1 MSKTYKEDIPS
12 IKGGDDVSLHY
23 TLSVV
28 QTPKVMPNSPKSMSS
43 QTQRSLFEPD
53 QSSALWADMARWFG
67 KDVHSI
73 IENIKAVSFHEVEE
87 LRLRMGQPL
96 LVRMSDKDLFLNRE
110 GGVTSP
116 NKAYFVKKE
125 DLACALERMTH
136 SSVYAVEED
145 LKQGFLTLPGGNRVG
160 VTGEA
165 VLQNGQIQ
173 TMKHISSINLRIA
186 RDILG
191 RGLKILPLLLGNDGT
206 ICHTLLISPPRAGKT
221 TLLRDLIRLISN
233 GVPQLGLMGLTVGVV
248 DERGE
253 LAGMWQG
260 VPTYNLGYR
269 TDVLDGCPK
278 ASGMRMLVRSMAP
291 EVIAMDELGHADDVS
306 ALMDALRT
314 GVRILS
320 TAHASSLEEAR
331 NRPTLAYLL
340 EQGVFE
346 RLVVLSRKHG
356 PGTVEGVYDLK
367 SGRIL

>member
-1 MSKTYKEDIPS
+1 
-12 IKGGDDVSLHY
+12 
-23 TLSVV
+23 
-28 QTPKVMPNSPKSMSS
+28 
-43 QTQRSLFEPD
+43 
-53 QSSALWADMARWFG
+53 MARWFG
-67 KDVHSI
+67 EDVRSI
-73 IENIKAVSFHEVEE
+73 LDNIKAVTLHEVEE
-87 LRLRMGQPL
+87 LRLRVGQPL
-96 LVRMSDKDLFLNRE
+96 LIRTSDKDLFLNRE

-116 NKAYFVKKE
+116 NRAYFVKRE

-136 SSVYAVEED
+136 SSVYAAEED
-145 LKQGFLTLPGGNRVG
+145 LRQGFLTLPGGNRVG

-165 VLQNGQIQ
+165 VLQHGQIQ
-173 TMKHISSINLRIA
+173 TMKHISSLNLRIA
-186 RDILG
+186 RDIWG
-191 RGLKILPLLLGNDGT
+191 RGLKILPLLLGADGT
-206 ICHTLLISPPRAGKT
+206 FGHTLLISPPRAGKT

-233 GVPQLGLMGLTVGVV
+233 GVPQLGLSGLTVGVV

-278 ASGMRMLVRSMAP
+278 ARGMSMLVRSMAP
-291 EVIAMDELGHADDVS
+291 QVLAMDELGHDDDVT
-306 ALMDALRT
+306 ALKDALRT

-331 NRPTLAYLL
+331 SRPTIAHLL

-346 RLVVLSRKHG
+346 RLVVLSRKQG

-367 SGRIL
+367 TGRIL

>member
-1 MSKTYKEDIPS
+1 
-12 IKGGDDVSLHY
+12 VSLHY

-28 QTPKVMPNSPKSMSS
+28 QAPKVIPNLSKPRTSP
-43 QTQRSLFEPD
+43 TLGNFCGPD
-53 QSSALWADMARWFG
+53 QKANLWADMARWFG
-67 KDVHSI
+67 EDVRSI
-73 IENIKAVSFHEVEE
+73 LDNIRAVALHEVEE
-87 LRLRMGQPL
+87 LRLRVGQPL
-96 LVRMSDKDLFLNRE
+96 LIRTSDKDLFLNRE

-116 NKAYFVKKE
+116 NKAYFVKRE

-160 VTGEA
+160 LTGEA
-165 VLQNGQIQ
+165 VLQHGQIQ
-173 TMKHISSINLRIA
+173 TMKHISSLNLRIA

-191 RGLKILPLLLGNDGT
+191 QGLKILPLLLEADGT
-206 ICHTLLISPPRAGKT
+206 FCHTLLISPPRAGKT

-233 GVPQLGLMGLTVGVV
+233 GVPQLGLSGLTVGVV

-278 ASGMRMLVRSMAP
+278 ARGMSMLVRSMAP
-291 EVIAMDELGHADDVS
+291 QVLAMDELGHDEDVA
-306 ALMDALRT
+306 ALKDALRT

-331 NRPTLAYLL
+331 SRPTIAHLL
-340 EQGVFE
+340 KQGVFE
-346 RLVVLSRKHG
+346 RLVVLNRKNG

-367 SGRIL
+367 TGRTV

>member
-1 MSKTYKEDIPS
+1 
-12 IKGGDDVSLHY
+12 
-23 TLSVV
+23 
-28 QTPKVMPNSPKSMSS
+28 
-43 QTQRSLFEPD
+43 
-53 QSSALWADMARWFG
+53 
-67 KDVHSI
+67 
-73 IENIKAVSFHEVEE
+73 
-87 LRLRMGQPL
+87 
-96 LVRMSDKDLFLNRE
+96 
-110 GGVTSP
+110 
-116 NKAYFVKKE
+116 
-125 DLACALERMTH
+125 MTH

-191 RGLKILPLLLGNDGT
+191 RGLKILPLLLESNG
-206 ICHTLLISPPRAGKT
+206 IAHTLLISPPRAGKT

-233 GVPQLGLMGLTVGVV
+233 GVPQLGLRGLTVGVV

-260 VPTYNLGYR
+260 VPTYNLGIR

-367 SGRIL
+367 FGRIL

>member
-1 MSKTYKEDIPS
+1 M
-12 IKGGDDVSLHY
+12 SLHY

-28 QTPKVMPNSPKSMSS
+28 QAPKLSPNLPKPTTSPTMGN
-43 QTQRSLFEPD
+43 FCGPD
-53 QSSALWADMARWFG
+53 QNVTLWADMARWFG
-67 KDVHSI
+67 EDVRSI
-73 IENIKAVSFHEVEE
+73 LDNIKAVTLHEVEE
-87 LRLRMGQPL
+87 LRLRVGQPL
-96 LVRMSDKDLFLNRE
+96 LIRTSDKDLFLNRE

-116 NKAYFVKKE
+116 NRAYFVKRE

-136 SSVYAVEED
+136 SSVYAAEED
-145 LKQGFLTLPGGNRVG
+145 LRQGFLTLPGGNRVG

-165 VLQNGQIQ
+165 VLQHGQIQ
-173 TMKHISSINLRIA
+173 TMKHISSLNLRIA
-186 RDILG
+186 RDIWG
-191 RGLKILPLLLGNDGT
+191 RGLKILPLLLGADGT
-206 ICHTLLISPPRAGKT
+206 FGHTLLISPPRAGKT

-233 GVPQLGLMGLTVGVV
+233 GVPQLGLSGLTVGVV

-278 ASGMRMLVRSMAP
+278 ARGMSMLVRSMAP
-291 EVIAMDELGHADDVS
+291 QVLAMDELGHDDDVT
-306 ALMDALRT
+306 ALKDALRT

-331 NRPTLAYLL
+331 SRPTIAHLL

-346 RLVVLSRKHG
+346 RLVVLSRKQG

-367 SGRIL
+367 TGRIL

>member
-1 MSKTYKEDIPS
+1 M
-12 IKGGDDVSLHY
+12 SLHY

-28 QTPKVMPNSPKSMSS
+28 QAPKVMPNLPKTMTS
-43 QTQRSLFEPD
+43 QTEGSLFGPD
-53 QSSALWADMARWFG
+53 QSATLWADIARWFG
-67 KDVHSI
+67 KDICSI
-73 IENIKAVSFHEVEE
+73 LDNIKSVAFHEVEE
-87 LRLRMGQPL
+87 LRLRVDQPL
-96 LVRMSDKDLFLNRE
+96 LVRTSNKDLFLNRE
-110 GGVTSP
+110 GGVTNP
-116 NKAYFVKKE
+116 NKAYFVKRE
-125 DLACALERMTH
+125 DLSCALERMTH

-165 VLQNGQIQ
+165 VLQHGQIQ
-173 TMKHISSINLRIA
+173 TMKHITSINLRIA

-191 RGLKILPLLLGNDGT
+191 RGLKILPLLLEADGT
-206 ICHTLLISPPRAGKT
+206 LSHTLLISPPRAGKT

-233 GVPQLGLMGLTVGVV
+233 GVPQLGLMGQTVGVV

-269 TDVLDGCPK
+269 TDVLDRCPK
-278 ASGMRMLVRSMAP
+278 AGGMSMLVRSMAP
-291 EVIAMDELGHADDVS
+291 QVIAMDELGHADDVS

-314 GVRILS
+314 GVRILC

-331 NRPTLAYLL
+331 NRPTLACLL

-346 RLVVLSRKHG
+346 RLIVLSRIHG

-367 SGRIL
+367 TGRIL